1 VNLNAETSIFP
12 PYGVA
17 MAPSSIPWPQGIPW
31 SVKGRTQNHN
41 GDFIVTSFPDGGN
54 HVQQSLLGAF
64 NAGQILRL
72 QIHDDMYVC
81 VCVCVDNCD
90 MTHANA

>member
-1 VNLNAETSIFP
+1 
-12 PYGVA
+12 
-17 MAPSSIPWPQGIPW
+17 M
-31 SVKGRTQNHN
+31 
-41 GDFIVTSFPDGGN
+41 TSFPDGGN

-64 NAGQILRL
+64 NGGQILRL